1 VKSYLSLFGALLLSI
16 ATSAQSV
23 TSLIPVPVSEIRQ
36 SGTFTLDHQTVI
48 QVSAGSKECKDV
60 AMLLSEL
67 LVAPTGM
74 RLPVTAST
82 GKGTVIAFRLSPVA
96 DKVLGKEGYTLE
108 VNPRQ
113 VIIKANEPAGLFY
126 GMQTLLQLL
135 PPEIAGSQKTMLQ
148 WRMPCVKILDYPRFG
163 WRGLMLD
170 VSRHFFPK
178 EVVKQYIDQMS
189 KYKLNVFHWHLTDD
203 QGWRIEIKSLPELT
217 SVGAWRVPRTGQWWS
232 FLPPQPGEK
241 STYGGYYTQN
251 DIKEIIQYAA
261 ERYVTILPEIDV
273 PGHSL
278 AMLAAY
284 PELSST
290 GLHYQPNPGSK
301 FYGIE
306 DNALCPGNEKVY
318 TILDKVFTEVAAL
331 FPHPYI
337 HIGGDECYKGFWKKC
352 EKCQRC
358 MKENNLQNEEELQS
372 YFIKRI
378 EKILHAKGKKMI
390 GWDEILEGGLA
401 PDATVMSWRGMEG
414 GIKAAKMD
422 HQVIM
427 TPTQHCYLDL
437 YQGDPVLEPDTYSM
451 LRLQDCYSF
460 EPVPAGVKPEMILGG
475 QGNLWAESVYNQR
488 HAEYMTWPR
497 SLALAEVLWSPKEKQ
512 NWNGF
517 VERMEA
523 HFLRLDA
530 AGVNYA
536 KSVYTPAVHMEEQA
550 GKKVIKIAIPTA
562 ETAVYYS
569 FDNGNPDKYYPQ
581 YTQPL
586 TLPEGAYEIRMVTY
600 RKGKRV
606 GEQLNL
612 RIKELENRMKKG

>member
-1 VKSYLSLFGALLLSI
+1 MLLLCYT
-16 ATSAQSV
+16 ASAQSV
-23 TSLIPVPVSEIRQ
+23 APIIPAPVSESRQ
-36 SGTFTLDHQTVI
+36 AGAFTLDQQTVI
-48 QVSAGSKECKDV
+48 QIPAGNKVCRDAAS
-60 AMLLSEL
+60 L
-67 LVAPTGM
+67 LVEMLAAPTGI
-74 RLPVTAST
+74 RPVITPAAGKAKAIEFRVLPV
-82 GKGTVIAFRLSPVA
+82 P

-108 VNPRQ
+108 VSPRQ
-113 VIIKANEPAGLFY
+113 VVIKANEAAGFFY
-126 GMQTLLQLL
+126 GIQTLLQLL
-135 PPEIAGSQKTMLQ
+135 PPEIAGSNKAAVKWQI
-148 WRMPCVKILDYPRFG
+148 PCIQITDYPRFG

-189 KYKLNVFHWHLTDD
+189 KYKFNVFHWHLTDD
-203 QGWRIEIKSLPELT
+203 QGWRIEIKGLPELT
-217 SVGAWRVPRTGQWWS
+217 SKGAWRVPRTGQWWS
-232 FLPPQPGEK
+232 FLPPQPGEEP
-241 STYGGYYTQN
+241 TYGGYYTQEE
-251 DIKEIIQYAA
+251 IKEVIQYAA
-261 ERYVTILPEIDV
+261 DRYITILPEIDV

-290 GLHYQPNPGSK
+290 GLPYKVNPGSK

-318 TILDKVFTEVAAL
+318 GILDQVFTEVAAL

-337 HIGGDECYKGFWKKC
+337 HIGGDECFKGFWKTC

-358 MKENNLQNEEELQS
+358 MKENNLQNVEELQS
-372 YFIKRI
+372 YFIKRM
-378 EKILHAKGKKMI
+378 EKMLHAKGKKLI

-414 GIKAAKMD
+414 GIKAAQMN
-422 HQVIM
+422 HHVIM

-451 LRLQDCYSF
+451 LRLEDAYRF

-475 QGNLWAESVYNQR
+475 QGNLWTESVYNQR
-488 HAEYMTWPR
+488 HADYMTWPR
-497 SLALAEVLWSPKEKQ
+497 SLALAEVLWSPKAKH

-517 VERMEA
+517 VDRMEA
-523 HFLRLDA
+523 HFVRFDA

-536 KSVYTPAVHMEEQA
+536 KSVYTPVVQMEELQ
-550 GKKVIKIAIPTA
+550 GKKVIKITTA
-562 ETAVYYS
+562 TADTDVYYS
-569 FDNGNPDKYYPQ
+569 FDNGNPDKYYPL
-581 YTQPL
+581 YKDPL
-586 TLPEGAYEIRMVTY
+586 SLPAGAYDIRIVAY

>member
-1 VKSYLSLFGALLLSI
+1 MYFCWLLLLCYT
-16 ATSAQSV
+16 ASAQTV
-23 TSLIPVPVSEIRQ
+23 APIIPVPVSASWQ
-36 SGTFTLDHQTVI
+36 AGTFTLNPQTVI
-48 QVSAGSKECKDV
+48 QIPAGNKVCRDAAS
-60 AMLLSEL
+60 LLASL
-67 LVAPTGM
+67 LEAPTGM
-74 RLPVTAST
+74 RPPIASAAGKYGTIEFRVLPV
-82 GKGTVIAFRLSPVA
+82 P
-96 DKVLGKEGYTLE
+96 DKTLGKEGYTLE
-108 VNPRQ
+108 VTPRRI
-113 VIIKANEPAGLFY
+113 IIKANEPAGFFY
-126 GMQTLLQLL
+126 GIQTLLQLL
-135 PPEIAGSQKTMLQ
+135 PPEIAGNTRAVVKWQI
-148 WRMPCVKILDYPRFG
+148 PCVQITDYPRFG

-170 VSRHFFPK
+170 VSRHFFSK
-178 EVVKQYIDQMS
+178 EVVKEYIDQMS

-217 SVGAWRVPRTGQWWS
+217 TKGAWRVPRTGQWWS
-232 FLPPQPGEK
+232 FLPAQPGEAP
-241 STYGGYYTQN
+241 TYGGYYTQEE
-251 DIKEIIQYAA
+251 IKEIVQYAA
-261 ERYVTILPEIDV
+261 DRHITVLPEIDV

-290 GLHYQPNPGSK
+290 GLPYKVNPGSK

-318 TILDKVFTEVAAL
+318 TILDQVFTEVAAL

-337 HIGGDECYKGFWKKC
+337 HIGGDECFKGFWKTC

-358 MKENNLQNEEELQS
+358 MKENHLQNVEELQS
-372 YFIKRI
+372 YFIRRM
-378 EKILHAKGKKMI
+378 EKMLHAKGKKMI

-414 GIKAAKMD
+414 GIKAAQMN
-422 HQVIM
+422 HHVIM

-451 LRLQDCYSF
+451 LRLEDAYRF

-475 QGNLWAESVYNQR
+475 QGNLWTESVYNQR

-497 SLALAEVLWSPKEKQ
+497 GLALAEVLWSPKEKQ
-512 NWNGF
+512 HWDGF
-517 VERMEA
+517 VDRMEA
-523 HFLRLDA
+523 HFARFDA

-536 KSVYTPAVHMEEQA
+536 RSVYTPVVQLEELQ
-550 GKKVIKIAIPTA
+550 GKKAVKITTA
-562 ETAVYYS
+562 TADTDVYYS
-569 FDNGNPDKYYPQ
+569 FDNGNPDKYYPV
-581 YTQPL
+581 YKQPL
-586 TLPEGAYEIRMVTY
+586 PLPEGAYEIRIVVY